1 MELLSTVVQ
10 SLLDLGAAIFVP
22 IIIILAGLI
31 VKMKL
36 KDAISAGLTLG
47 VAFTGMTMLINFMT
61 GAITPAAEAML
72 KNVGISLP
80 IIDGDAISAGLTL
93 GVAFTG
99 MTMLIN
105 FMTGAI
111 TPAAEAM
118 LKNVGISLPIIDGGW
133 TTMST
138 ISWSW
143 PYAFLMFPL
152 MITGAI
158 TPAAEAMLKNVGISL
173 PIIDG
178 GWTTMST
185 ISWSWPY
192 AFLMFPLMILINIVM
207 LVLKKTNTFNADLWN
222 VWGKIFTAVGV
233 VAITGSVPLAF
244 LVAAIQIIFELKTAD
259 VHQKRI
265 EELSGIPG
273 VTCTH
278 KMVLFGALMYPV
290 DVLLRKIPVFNKKF
304 DAAALKDKV
313 GIFAENHVLGFI
325 LGIVFGLMAGY
336 DVSKTLTLA
345 IQCATALT
353 LFPVITKYFMQALSP
368 ISEAVSDYMNKRFE
382 GRTLLVGLDW
392 PFLGGS
398 NEIWLAV
405 IWAVMQALSPIS
417 EAVSDYMNKRFEG
430 RTLLVGLDWPFL
442 GGSNEIWLAV
452 IWAVPVTLLCA
463 LFLPGNEILPFAGII
478 NLALAVPAYLVT
490 KGNLPRMLI
499 LCTLGVPAFLWVGTA
514 FAPFIT
520 DLANAT
526 GAVAL
531 QAGEMIS
538 NSSIDAPVF
547 TYAISQVFDII
558 NGNWIPLVVL
568 VVWGVCY
575 VFYYRELKKEN
586 QQAEAETVQNNL
598 GE

>member
-1 MELLSTVVQ
+1 M
-10 SLLDLGAAIFVP
+10 
-22 IIIILAGLI
+22 
-31 VKMKL
+31 
-36 KDAISAGLTLG
+36 
-47 VAFTGMTMLINFMT
+47 
-61 GAITPAAEAML
+61 
-72 KNVGISLP
+72 
-80 IIDGDAISAGLTL
+80 
-93 GVAFTG
+93 
-99 MTMLIN
+99 
-105 FMTGAI
+105 
-111 TPAAEAM
+111 
-118 LKNVGISLPIIDGGW
+118 
-133 TTMST
+133 
-138 ISWSW
+138 
-143 PYAFLMFPL
+143 
-152 MITGAI
+152 
-158 TPAAEAMLKNVGISL
+158 
-173 PIIDG
+173 
-178 GWTTMST
+178 
-185 ISWSWPY
+185 
-192 AFLMFPLMILINIVM
+192 
-207 LVLKKTNTFNADLWN
+207 
-222 VWGKIFTAVGV
+222 
-233 VAITGSVPLAF
+233 
-244 LVAAIQIIFELKTAD
+244 
-259 VHQKRI
+259 
-265 EELSGIPG
+265 
-273 VTCTH
+273 
-278 KMVLFGALMYPV
+278 
-290 DVLLRKIPVFNKKF
+290 
-304 DAAALKDKV
+304 KDKV

-353 LFPVITKYFMQALSP
+353 LFPVITKYF
-368 ISEAVSDYMNKRFE
+368 
-382 GRTLLVGLDW
+382 
-392 PFLGGS
+392 
-398 NEIWLAV
+398 
-405 IWAVMQALSPIS
+405 MQALSPIS

>member
-80 IIDGDAISAGLTL
+80 IIDG
-93 GVAFTG
+93 
-99 MTMLIN
+99 
-105 FMTGAI
+105 
-111 TPAAEAM
+111 
-118 LKNVGISLPIIDGGW
+118 
-133 TTMST
+133 
-138 ISWSW
+138 
-143 PYAFLMFPL
+143 
-152 MITGAI
+152 
-158 TPAAEAMLKNVGISL
+158 
-173 PIIDG
+173 

-192 AFLMFPLMILINIVM
+192 AFLMFPLMILINIIM

-233 VAITGSVPLAF
+233 VAITGSIPLAF

-353 LFPVITKYFMQALSP
+353 LFPVITKYFMQALS
-368 ISEAVSDYMNKRFE
+368 
-382 GRTLLVGLDW
+382 L
-392 PFLGGS
+392 
-398 NEIWLAV
+398 
-405 IWAVMQALSPIS
+405 IS